1 MINDPNN
8 SQLDKKRLWRGRLL
22 FLLIVSAFVL
32 PFAGAWWLYSHT
44 ESGRPW
50 AGSNKGDLINPAEPL
65 QAFVIEQDSDEVFTL
80 ENLQHQWTLV
90 FIPPPVCEELCLK
103 NIYHMRQVWAGLG
116 REAPRVQRLMIL
128 QSAAQKDDLREFLE
142 NYPYMTVIID
152 SESVLVQQMISSGK
166 QVHDNIFLVDPL
178 GNLMIAFP
186 QTLDPRD
193 MLKDLK
199 KLLKISTI
207 G

>member
-1 MINDPNN
+1 
-8 SQLDKKRLWRGRLL
+8 
-22 FLLIVSAFVL
+22 
-32 PFAGAWWLYSHT
+32 
-44 ESGRPW
+44 
-50 AGSNKGDLINPAEPL
+50 
-65 QAFVIEQDSDEVFTL
+65 
-80 ENLQHQWTLV
+80 
-90 FIPPPVCEELCLK
+90 
-103 NIYHMRQVWAGLG
+103 MRQVWAGLG

-193 MLKDLK
+193 MLKDMK